1 MQQRVSIFLC
11 LIILVMAGCKRQDVK
26 KAMPPLEV
34 QAARVVADSVVM
46 RYEFVTHLQSGYEVV
61 IQPRVSGYIIKSNVR
76 AGMPV
81 KRGDL
86 LFVLDAELLT
96 TSLRE
101 AQAKLVAAQAQE
113 VEARNNYERAAPLA
127 QISAISR
134 AQMDDYE
141 ATYSSARQQVRIARE
156 QVANA
161 ELQIGYT
168 RIYSPIDGIVAY
180 TTAHPGDYVGAG
192 TQYST
197 LTTISNMDRLR
208 AEISIPTSLY
218 LQHVKRDQAAY
229 DNRGLLSDI
238 KLYLDD
244 GSQYEFEGE
253 YDYTRQNISPT
264 SGTITLVVDF
274 PNPAY
279 RLKVGEYARLQ
290 TAMGE
295 KQYCVLVRSQA
306 VESIQGVN
314 SVWVIGGDS
323 TVNYR
328 RVELGRQ
335 LGEWWVVS
343 QGLMAGE
350 VVALTGGMKLRDGEK
365 VIAKIVEREKE

>member
-1 MQQRVSIFLC
+1 MQLRGSIFLC
-11 LIILVMAGCKRQDVK
+11 FIVLAMVGCKRQDVK
-26 KAMPPLEV
+26 KGMPPLKV

-61 IQPRVSGYIIKSNVR
+61 IQPRVNGYIVRSNIR

-81 KRGDL
+81 RRGDL

-113 VEARNNYERAAPLA
+113 VEARNNYERAVPLA

-134 AQMDDYE
+134 SQMDEYE
-141 ATYSSARQQVRIARE
+141 AAYSSARQQVRIARE
-156 QVANA
+156 QVASA

-180 TTAHPGDYVGAG
+180 TAAHQGDYVGAG

-218 LQHVKRDQAAY
+218 LRHVKRNQAAY

-253 YDYTRQNISPT
+253 YDYTSQNISPT
-264 SGTITLVVDF
+264 SGTIKIVVDF
-274 PNPAY
+274 PNPSY
-279 RLKVGEYARLQ
+279 RLKVGEYARLRA
-290 TAMGE
+290 AMGA
-295 KQYCVLVRSQA
+295 KQWAILVPSQA

-314 SVWVIGGDS
+314 SVWVINSDS

-328 RVELGRQ
+328 RVELGEQ
-335 LGEWWVVS
+335 LGRWWIVS
-343 QGLMAGE
+343 QGLEAGE
-350 VVALTGGMKLRDGEK
+350 EVVLTGGMKLRDGEK
-365 VIAKIVEREKE
+365 VVVAIVERDEE